1 MEIWIT
7 KKILVIYYFNQDK
20 NLCKTYKYL
29 FRIIIIK
36 QIQKNN
42 KKLKALKSYN
52 KNKKLCRM
60 KTLKMIYNMKLLNNL
75 VSRKQ
80 NKIIKFNN

>member
-1 MEIWIT
+1 
-7 KKILVIYYFNQDK
+7 L
-20 NLCKTYKYL
+20 
-29 FRIIIIK
+29 
-36 QIQKNN
+36 
-42 KKLKALKSYN
+42 KLYN

-80 NKIIKFNN
+80 NKIIKFNKLKKPQTIINNIKKFMLKNIKRNKKIYR